1 MSKPKLNT
9 SFTTL
14 STPGSKK
21 SGDIRYPH
29 IQAGTRSNGNFTSD
43 NVKGPMQVIRNSEIG
58 KRQSGDLPPHGVA
71 WRYVP
76 GAFGLGELVLSVIWT
91 LDQNTLI
98 NNF

>member
-1 MSKPKLNT
+1 
-9 SFTTL
+9 
-14 STPGSKK
+14 
-21 SGDIRYPH
+21 
-29 IQAGTRSNGNFTSD
+29 
-43 NVKGPMQVIRNSEIG
+43 MQVIRNSEIG